1 MKETIPC
8 GDTALY
14 LRLSREDGGDAESES
29 IASQRYLLEQYA
41 AANGFSVFGVY
52 ADDGISGTAWQRPAF
67 QQMLNAIERGMIRT
81 VITKDL
87 SRLSRDYI
95 RTGELLERWFPSHG
109 VRYIAVSDGIDT
121 AKAMPNNDFTPL
133 RAVMDDWYARDIS
146 QKVRCALRARQRNGI
161 CTLATVPYG
170 YEKKNGSLEPV
181 AALIPIVE
189 KIFLLARSGYSF
201 RGIAALLTQ
210 NRIPTPGM
218 EKGSADCSEVW
229 SDKTV
234 RHILCNPAYKG
245 ELMLHRTEQISYKC
259 KRKRQLP
266 AEEWQRIVIPPI
278 VSAEQFD
285 LIQQMLHQRRKL
297 HKNTDWFSD
306 LVYCGDCGA
315 KMIVCARKPGVRLLC
330 SDRKKEGSC
339 KNPSITADMLADAIE
354 VPLYRDGIPQQEI
367 LWRYVISRIEV
378 SACRIAVF
386 VRYRELN
393 KNVP

>member
-1 MKETIPC
+1 MNETIPC

-14 LRLSREDGGDAESES
+14 LRLSREDGKDTESDS

-41 AANGFSVFGVY
+41 AANGFSVFGIY
-52 ADDGISGTAWQRPAF
+52 TDDGISGTIWQRPAF
-67 QQMLNAIERGMIRT
+67 QEMLYAIECGIIRT

-121 AKAMPNNDFTPL
+121 ARVVPSNDFTPI

-146 QKVRCALRARQRNGI
+146 QKVRCALRARQQKGI

-170 YEKKNGSLEPV
+170 YERKNESLEP
-181 AALIPIVE
+181 AASLVPIVE
-189 KIFLLARSGYSF
+189 KMFSLALEGYSY
-201 RGIAALLTQ
+201 REIAAILTE

-218 EKGSADCSEVW
+218 EKGNRVCSHIW

-245 ELMLHRTEQISYKC
+245 ELVLHRTEQISYKC
-259 KRKRQLP
+259 KQKRRLP
-266 AEEWQRIVIPPI
+266 AEQWCRIVIPPI
-278 VSAEQFD
+278 IDATSFD
-285 LIQQMLHQRRKL
+285 RIQQLHQRRSPKRHL
-297 HKNTDWFSD
+297 DWFAG
-306 LVYCGDCGA
+306 LVYCGECGA
-315 KMIVCARKPGVRLLC
+315 NMVVCARSPGVRLLC
-330 SDRKKEGSC
+330 GNRKKEGIC
-339 KNPSITADMLADAIE
+339 RNPTITAAALEQVIAE
-354 VPLYRDGIPQQEI
+354 QLGRDGVPRQML

-378 SACRIAVF
+378 GVRRIAIW
-386 VRYRELN
+386 VRYSELH